1 MGTEQEEGEEKYLFW
16 LCSVKGIGL
25 SRICALRE
33 HFDTA
38 EEIYH
43 ASREKLWG
51 LNLLKKQE
59 LVHLFS
65 SREAADWEEEW
76 REIFDRGI
84 RVVSY
89 FHQEYPEAL
98 RHIYRPPKRIM
109 VKGKLPDP
117 DKPSIG
123 IVGARDCTNYGRD
136 MARLFGYRLA
146 EQGVQI
152 ISGMALGIDGWGHQG
167 ALEGGGDTYAVLGSG
182 VEVCY
187 PASHRSLYESIQKHG
202 GILSEFPAF
211 SEARPGFFPLRNR
224 IISGL
229 SQGILVVEA
238 REKSGSLIT
247 ADAALEQGK
256 DVFVV
261 PGRIGDELSVGCN
274 RLIRQGAI
282 PVLSP
287 KDILEYYAID
297 LHKKETK
304 VTEVEQ
310 RILHVMPGGMV
321 HIDQLTDALK
331 IPSTDVVKGLLQL
344 QKKGDVAEVSRG
356 YFMKKI

>member
-1 MGTEQEEGEEKYLFW
+1 MCTENKEEKYLFW
-16 LCSVKGIGL
+16 LCSIKGIRL
-25 SRICALRE
+25 SRLCALRE
-33 HFDTA
+33 CFNSA

-43 ASREKLWG
+43 APREMLWER
-51 LNLLKKQE
+51 NLLSRQE
-59 LVHLFS
+59 LGRLLS
-65 SREAADWEEEW
+65 SREDRDWEEEW
-76 REIFDRGI
+76 QEVKAREIRF
-84 RVVSY
+84 VSY
-89 FHQEYPEAL
+89 FHADYPETL
-98 RHIYRPPKRIM
+98 RYIYQPPKRILI
-109 VKGKLPDP
+109 KGKLPDP
-117 DKPSIG
+117 DRLSIG
-123 IVGARDCTNYGRD
+123 IVGARDCTGYGRD
-136 MARLFGYRLA
+136 MARMFGYRLA
-146 EQGVQI
+146 QNGVQI
-152 ISGMALGIDGWGHQG
+152 ISGMARGIDAWGHQG

-187 PASHRSLYESIQKHG
+187 PASHRSLYGSIQKHG
-202 GILSEFPAF
+202 GVLSEFSIF
-211 SEARPGFFPLRNR
+211 SRAHPGFFPLRNR

-229 SQGILVVEA
+229 SQGLLVVEA

-274 RLIRQGAI
+274 RLIRQGAV

-287 KDILEYYAID
+287 GDILEYYAIEQ
-297 LHKKETK
+297 HKQETK
-304 VTEVEQ
+304 VTQREQ
-310 RILHVMPGGMV
+310 NILSRMPGVPV

-344 QKKGDVAEVSRG
+344 QGRGEVEEVSRG